1 MSPVPKA
8 GKTVQLPQSN
18 STPPVK
24 NSSYLTKYLFAI
36 KNYGRLFGKL
46 EKGDAAVVKSVTF
59 RNEFEGKR
67 LNFSTLSDT

>member
-1 MSPVPKA
+1 MHLGLNA
-8 GKTVQLPQSN
+8 LSN
-18 STPPVK
+18 IKILKGIYS
-24 NSSYLTKYLFAI
+24 NYLFAGE
-36 KNYGRLFGKL
+36 NCGRLLRRLFGKL